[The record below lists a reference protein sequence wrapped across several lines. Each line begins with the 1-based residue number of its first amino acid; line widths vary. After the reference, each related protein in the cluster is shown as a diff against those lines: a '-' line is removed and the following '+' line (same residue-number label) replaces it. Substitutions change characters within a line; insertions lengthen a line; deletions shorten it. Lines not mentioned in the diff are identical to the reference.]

1 MTLLQNALELAAKN
15 YPVFPV
21 NGKVPLIKE
30 WPEQATTEPAQ
41 VEAYWQESPRANI
54 GLVTGFRSSVMV
66 LDVDGM
72 TGKTS
77 LENLVSTHGNLPDT
91 LTATTGRGWH
101 LYFKYPTHQTI
112 MNDVGK
118 KLGHGIDVRGQGGFV
133 VAPPSKHA
141 NGNRYAWL
149 NPDYPIADPPDWLV
163 GLLTQQPEKLIKSDP
178 LPFIPSIA
186 STKVERYVKAAL
198 SQAYGTVSAC
208 PQGKR
213 NATLNAEAYSI
224 GQLVGAGVLSYAEAE
239 SVLLD
244 ASQACDLPL
253 REAEATIKSG
263 LNAGM
268 KAPRNLSHLSEDEP
282 PMPPKPPSPSTR
294 KKSAPS
300 PEPEKGTGLAIHSI
314 SAAELMNRE
323 FPTPRW
329 AIPNLLPEGLTILA
343 GRPKSGK
350 SWLAFDLCLAV
361 ARGGTAMGNQQAK
374 QGQALY
380 MALEDSERRLQD
392 RLLQLIQ
399 EGEAPGDLLFTTEAP
414 RYDQGG
420 IQALTEWLDQHPD
433 CRLVVLDT
441 LGRFRPSGKGHGDSY
456 NEETFL
462 LGCLQRLALDRGIA
476 LIVIH
481 HTRKANPEA
490 QGGDPLDA
498 VLGSTGLTGV
508 ADSIWILKR
517 PRTESVGQLFMT
529 SRDVGEQE
537 QVIEFDPVSCT
548 WHLQMEAQHQGRSIE
563 RQKILDYLQRELE
576 PKGPKEVAGSTGL
589 PYDSVR
595 HLMRHMEAEGSI
607 TRKARG
613 KYQAVATHTHSQHS
627 QKPELAS

>member
-1 MTLLQNALELAAKN
+1 MTLLKNALQLAAQG
-15 YPVFPV
+15 YPVFTV
-21 NGKVPLIKE
+21 SGKVPLIKE

-41 VEAYWQESPRANI
+41 VEAFWQAAPRANI
-54 GLVTGFRSSVMV
+54 GLVTGPRSGLMV

-77 LENLVSTHGNLPDT
+77 LETLVSQHGELPET

-101 LYFKYPTHQTI
+101 LYFKYPAHQNI
-112 MNDVGK
+112 LNDVGK

-149 NPDYPIADPPDWLV
+149 NPDCPLSEPPEWLL
-163 GLLTQQPEKLIKSDP
+163 GLLSQQPVKPSKPDP
-178 LPFIPSIA
+178 VPFIPSIE
-186 STKVERYVKAAL
+186 STKVERYAKAAL
-198 SQAYGTVSAC
+198 QMASGTVSAC
-208 PQGKR
+208 HQGKR
-213 NATLNAEAYSI
+213 NATLNTEAYSI
-224 GQLVGAGVLSYAEAE
+224 GQLVGAGALSYMEAE
-239 SVLLD
+239 SVLLN
-244 ASQACDLPL
+244 ASQGCDLPL

-263 LNAGM
+263 LSAGM
-268 KAPRNLSHLSEDEP
+268 KAPRNLNHLSEDEP
-282 PMPPKPPSPSTR
+282 PMPPKPSSPGKR
-294 KKSAPS
+294 KKPA
-300 PEPEKGTGLAIHSI
+300 PEPESDNGTGLAIHSI
-314 SAAELMNRE
+314 SATELMNRE
-323 FPTPRW
+323 FPAPRW

-361 ARGGTAMGNQQAK
+361 ARGGIAMGNQQAQ

-399 EGEAPGDLLFTTEAP
+399 EGEAPEDLLFTTAAP

-420 IQALTEWLDQHPD
+420 LQALTEWLDQHPD

-476 LIVIH
+476 LMVIH

-537 QVIEFDPVSCT
+537 QTIEFDPVSCT
-548 WHLQMEAQHQGRSIE
+548 WHLQMEAEHQCRSVE
-563 RQKILDYLQRELE
+563 RQKILENLQAAQEA
-576 PKGPKEVAGSTGL
+576 KGPKEVAMATGL

-595 HLMRHMEAEGSI
+595 HLMRSMEAEGSI

-613 KYQAVATHTHSQHS
+613 KYAPLEAQTHSQHS
-627 QKPELAS
+627 QTPESA